1 MARQRAKSAAG
12 DSATPEERVPNLRI
26 IGGKMRG
33 RALAYSGDPRTR
45 PMKDR
50 VREAVFNL
58 LGPGVA
64 GMHAIDLFAGTG
76 ALGLEALSRG
86 AARATLIERHF
97 PTARVIEQNAATLE
111 VSDRVKVYKADTFL
125 WARRLP
131 DLGDDPWIVFCSP
144 PFAFYTDRKDDMLT
158 LIGTLLD
165 KAPPQSLFAVEADE
179 TFDMS
184 QLPHA
189 ADWDI
194 RTYPPAVIGIYG
206 KEE

>member
-1 MARQRAKSAAG
+1 MARSRTRHAVSGSAG
-12 DSATPEERVPNLRI
+12 EEPRVPSLRI

-33 RALAYSGDPRTR
+33 RALAYGGDPRTR

-76 ALGLEALSRG
+76 ALGLEAISRG

-97 PTARVIEQNAATLE
+97 PTARVIEQNAASLE
-111 VSDRVKVYKADTFL
+111 VADQVKVFKADTFL

-131 DLGDDPWIVFCSP
+131 DLGESPWLVFCSP
-144 PFAFYTDRKDDMLT
+144 PFAFYADRKEEMLG

-165 KAPPQSLFAVEADE
+165 KAPGGSLFAVESDE
-179 TFDMS
+179 RFDMG

-189 ADWDI
+189 GQWDI

-206 KEE
+206 KEG